1 MLGRFNQLDRRWI
14 FLAMGLT
21 VAVPILTRFALPEP
35 TSPLSQAL
43 FDQIEELPA
52 GSSVL
57 ISLDYDAATEG
68 ELGPMTTAFLRH
80 CCLKRL
86 KVCLMTLWPTGL
98 PLCDQ
103 NIRAVIKSEF
113 ADLNWQYGIDYVN
126 LGFVPG
132 NEVAIKLLA
141 QDLRK
146 AFPTDVMGK
155 QLDDLPLLQN
165 IRSARDFDLVLDI
178 TAGTPGGKEWVQ
190 YAVTQGNMKLALG
203 SVGVQVP
210 QMAPYYPQQI
220 VGLLAAIKGAAEY
233 ESALAARYPEKISLK
248 NCAATQRMGP
258 QLWAH
263 LLMVLLILFGN
274 AIHFATQR
282 RGRR

>member
-1 MLGRFNQLDRRWI
+1 VLERLNQLDRRWI

-21 VAVPILTRFALPEP
+21 VALPILTRFALPEP
-35 TSPLSQAL
+35 TSPLSQAF
-43 FDQIEELPA
+43 FDRVEELPP
-52 GSSVL
+52 GSKVL

-80 CCLKRL
+80 CCLKGH
-86 KVCLMTLWPTGL
+86 KVCLLTLWPTGL

-103 NIRAVIKSEF
+103 NIRTVIKGEF
-113 ADLNWQYGIDYVN
+113 ADLNWQYGVDYVN

-146 AFPTDVMGK
+146 AFPTDVAGTR
-155 QLDDLPLLQN
+155 LDELPLLKDV
-165 IRSARDFDLVLDI
+165 RSARDFELVIDI

-190 YAVTQGNMKLALG
+190 YAVTQGGLKLALG

-210 QMAPYYPQQI
+210 QMAPYYPNQI

-233 ESALAARYPEKISLK
+233 ESALAQRYPERISLK
-248 NCAATQRMGP
+248 RSAATQRMGP

-263 LLMVLLILFGN
+263 LLMVGLILLGN